1 MWLSVFEQEYPAAS
15 MWGVGKD
22 AQNEKPFCVRR
33 LSDWLLINEPL
44 LKDEY
49 IPLQIKGRVAL
60 CSFPRGNIPP
70 NRLFVSNSPVLNL
83 INYSTHLYYLP
94 TSLPSFSPFSSLFI
108 SSIHNTS
115 LISKQTQHLKDNFL
129 TQCVR

>member
-1 MWLSVFEQEYPAAS
+1 MGGRE
-15 MWGVGKD
+15 GKD

-49 IPLQIKGRVAL
+49 IPLQIKGRFAL
-60 CSFPRGNIPP
+60 CSFPRGNFPP

-83 INYSTHLYYLP
+83 IN
-94 TSLPSFSPFSSLFI
+94 
-108 SSIHNTS
+108 
-115 LISKQTQHLKDNFL
+115 
-129 TQCVR
+129 

>member
-1 MWLSVFEQEYPAAS
+1 MALCIRAGGSG
-15 MWGVGKD
+15 GVNVGGREGKD
-22 AQNEKPFCVRR
+22 DQNEKPFCVRR

-49 IPLQIKGRVAL
+49 IPLQIKGRFAL

-83 INYSTHLYYLP
+83 IN
-94 TSLPSFSPFSSLFI
+94 
-108 SSIHNTS
+108 
-115 LISKQTQHLKDNFL
+115 
-129 TQCVR
+129 